1 MSFSLGSLSVDW
13 GRVHAC
19 GPLLGDV
26 AVVICAL
33 RRRPVCELESFADVG
48 IAVLTSLWQGI
59 ARCTIYMF
67 ALGR

>member
-33 RRRPVCELESFADVG
+33 RRRPVCELES
-48 IAVLTSLWQGI
+48 
-59 ARCTIYMF
+59 
-67 ALGR
+67 